1 MNATA
6 MIASYLTKAGL
17 LIGLLAISMIVHRPT
32 AAELNQVDPALGRWS
47 APELLAT
54 SAGVPVMQ
62 ATNASTI
69 LIYNQ
74 AVDPIGNSNPAYRTL
89 SGSNSG
95 WSEAAF
101 IHSDQQKDF
110 KQVAARFDTDGQA
123 HASWRSDTAVL
134 YAAQSQW
141 ATNQFSIVIEDDNKI
156 IEDLDMV
163 IANDNIVHIV
173 MAIQDETNFNRYN
186 IYHSYLDGQ
195 TWNTKELLEDTDQ
208 RLITTRMAVDSDGH
222 IHVVWEERTSLNPG
236 NYQINYMKGS
246 RQGSDYTWS
255 ATESIST
262 GVSRARRPAILAD
275 GNDLHVTFTKHV
287 SNSEQTIYYA
297 YRPAT
302 TGNWTAP
309 VDITNNSPLAVS
321 LVAGVMASSLAFCQ
335 DSLHVFYFGGL
346 QANSNEQIFG
356 QRYQFGA
363 WQSREMITD
372 NSVRRIRPTAVCHNN
387 RLLLAYEQII
397 TPGTNHAIYVVAA
410 YEQVHLPLIIKN

>member
-6 MIASYLTKAGL
+6 MIASYLTKAGF
-17 LIGLLAISMIVHRPT
+17 LIGLLGITMIVHRPT
-32 AAELNQVDPALGRWS
+32 VAELNPVDPAFGRWS

-54 SAGVPVMQ
+54 GAGLPVMH
-62 ATNASTI
+62 AAMGSTI

-74 AVDPIGNSNPAYRTL
+74 ALDPTGNSNPAYQTL
-89 SGSNSG
+89 SGGSAD
-95 WSEAAF
+95 WSKAAF

-110 KQVAARFDTDGQA
+110 KQVATGFDTDGQA

-141 ATNQFSIVIEDDNKI
+141 AANQFSIVIEDDNKI

-173 MAIQDETNFNRYN
+173 MAMQDETNINRYN

-195 TWNTKELLEDTDQ
+195 TWNTKDLLEDTDR
-208 RLITTRMAVDSDGH
+208 RLIATRMAVDSDGH

-262 GVSRARRPAILAD
+262 GVSRARRPAILTD
-275 GNDLHVTFTKHV
+275 GNDLHVTFTRYV
-287 SNSEQTIYYA
+287 ANEQQTIYYTR
-297 YRPAT
+297 RPAG
-302 TGNWTAP
+302 TGNWTTP
-309 VDITNNSPLAVS
+309 VDITGNHPLAVS
-321 LVAGVMASSLAFCQ
+321 LAAGVMASSLALCQ

-356 QRYQFGA
+356 QRYQYGV

-372 NSVRRIRPTAVCHNN
+372 NSVQRIRPTAVCHNN
-387 RLLLAYEQII
+387 RLLLAYEQIGNA
-397 TPGTNHAIYVVAA
+397 GTNHAIYVVAA